1 MSTGSIILVGGPGSG
16 KTNYIARL
24 WLSFQARKGQLRA
37 SKLPANIEYVND
49 AVRYLLDR
57 KFAPRSERN
66 MDESGRRDFIV
77 KVRGKE
83 GEGQE
88 QEITVPDITGE
99 LWRRAI
105 DSYELPQEWMDALQA
120 SSSAILFVRAHSK
133 LNLQPMDWV
142 TARDHLIA
150 HSDDDD
156 DDDDDEGDDE
166 YGEDE
171 DEDGDPIPAL
181 ATAKLE
187 MSEVAWPP
195 IAQPVD
201 QQVGQPGDAIMAGAP
216 QNAQAGQE
224 EAEEVVIKNDGLPA
238 QVGFCELFRYLT
250 LTLADRA
257 DGGRPRLA
265 VMVTAWDMLDAEAKA
280 AGPMRYLEE
289 QFPMFAGRLKT
300 PGRLDVE
307 VFGMSI
313 VGGNL
318 RGPANKEFRDS
329 LKKRDLSEVGYTAV
343 VRNGVVEQD
352 PDVTLPLAWALGN

>member
-1 MSTGSIILVGGPGSG
+1 MSIGSIILVGGPASG

-24 WLSFQARKGQLRA
+24 WLSFKARKGQLRA

-49 AVRYLLDR
+49 AVQHLLDR
-57 KFAPRSERN
+57 KFAPRTEHN

-77 KVRGKE
+77 KVRGNE
-83 GEGQE
+83 GTGPE

-105 DSYELPQEWMDALQA
+105 DSYELPQEWMDALKA

-142 TARDHLIA
+142 TARDHLIG
-150 HSDDDD
+150 HSDADDDD
-156 DDDDDEGDDE
+156 GDEEDDK

-171 DEDGDPIPAL
+171 DEDGNPISA
-181 ATAKLE
+181 
-187 MSEVAWPP
+187 SSVA
-195 IAQPVD
+195 PVD
-201 QQVGQPGDAIMAGAP
+201 MTSAISQPANQQLVSPDDTGDAFDPKA
-216 QNAQAGQE
+216 NAQE
-224 EAEEVVIKNDGLPA
+224 NETTEVVIKKDGLPA

-250 LTLADRA
+250 LTLANKP

-265 VMVTAWDMLDAEAKA
+265 VMVTAWDMLDPEAKA
-280 AGPMRYLEE
+280 AGPMHYLEE
-289 QFPMFAGRLKT
+289 EFPMFAGRLKT

-318 RGPANKEFRDS
+318 RGTVNKPFRDS

-343 VRNGVVEQD
+343 ERDGVVVQD

>member
-1 MSTGSIILVGGPGSG
+1 MSKGSIILVGGPASG

-24 WLSFQARKGQLRA
+24 WLSFKARKGQLIA
-37 SKLPANIEYVND
+37 PNLPANIEYVND
-49 AVRYLLDR
+49 AVQHLLDR
-57 KFAPRSERN
+57 KFAPRTDRN
-66 MDESGRRDFIV
+66 MDERARRDFIV
-77 KVRGKE
+77 KVRGNE
-83 GEGQE
+83 GTGPER
-88 QEITVPDITGE
+88 EIAVPDITGE

-105 DSYELPQEWMDALQA
+105 DSYELPQEWMDTLKA
-120 SSSAILFVRAHSK
+120 SSSAILFVQAHSK

-142 TARDHLIA
+142 TARDHLIG
-150 HSDDDD
+150 HSDEDDDD
-156 DDDDDEGDDE
+156 NGDDE

-171 DEDGDPIPAL
+171 DEDGNPISALVVAPVDVIGAAMPA
-181 ATAKLE
+181 
-187 MSEVAWPP
+187 
-195 IAQPVD
+195 IRQPAD
-201 QQVGQPGDAIMAGAP
+201 QQVRYPDVTREAVGLKAH
-216 QNAQAGQE
+216 AQEGGT
-224 EAEEVVIKNDGLPA
+224 EEVVTKKDGLPA

-250 LTLADRA
+250 LTLADRP

-265 VMVTAWDMLDAEAKA
+265 VMVTAWDMLDPEAKA

-300 PGRLDVE
+300 PARLDVE

-318 RGPANKEFRDS
+318 RGPANKGFRDS

-343 VRNGVVEQD
+343 VRDGVVLQD

>member
-1 MSTGSIILVGGPGSG
+1 MSTGSIILVGGPASG

-24 WLSFQARKGQLRA
+24 WLSFKARKGQLRA
-37 SKLPANIEYVND
+37 PKLPTNIEYVND
-49 AVRYLLDR
+49 AVQHLLDR
-57 KFAPRSERN
+57 KFAPRTERN

-77 KVRGKE
+77 KVQGNE
-83 GEGQE
+83 GTGPER
-88 QEITVPDITGE
+88 EINVPDITGE

-105 DSYELPQEWMDALQA
+105 DSYELPQEWMDALKA

-142 TARDHLIA
+142 TARDHLNE
-150 HSDDDD
+150 HSDE
-156 DDDDDEGDDE
+156 DDDEEEDDE

-171 DEDGDPIPAL
+171 DEDGNPI
-181 ATAKLE
+181 
-187 MSEVAWPP
+187 SISVA
-195 IAQPVD
+195 APVD
-201 QQVGQPGDAIMAGAP
+201 MTDAVTQTADQQIESLDDTMDAFRP
-216 QNAQAGQE
+216 KPHTQE
-224 EAEEVVIKNDGLPA
+224 GETDEVVIKKAGLPA

-250 LTLADRA
+250 LTLAERP
-257 DGGRPRLA
+257 DGARPRLA
-265 VMVTAWDMLDAEAKA
+265 VIVTAWDMLDPEAKA
-280 AGPMRYLEE
+280 AGPMRYLDE

-318 RGPANKEFRDS
+318 RGDVSRPFRES
-329 LKKRDLSEVGYTAV
+329 LKKRDLSEVGYTAI
-343 VRNGVVEQD
+343 VRDRVVVED

>member
-1 MSTGSIILVGGPGSG
+1 
-16 KTNYIARL
+16 
-24 WLSFQARKGQLRA
+24 
-37 SKLPANIEYVND
+37 
-49 AVRYLLDR
+49 
-57 KFAPRSERN
+57 
-66 MDESGRRDFIV
+66 
-77 KVRGKE
+77 
-83 GEGQE
+83 
-88 QEITVPDITGE
+88 
-99 LWRRAI
+99 
-105 DSYELPQEWMDALQA
+105 MDALRA

-142 TARDHLIA
+142 TARDHLTG
-150 HSDDDD
+150 HSDE
-156 DDDDDEGDDE
+156 DDDDEGGDE

-171 DEDGDPIPAL
+171 DEDGNPISASAAAPVDMTGAVTQPA
-181 ATAKLE
+181 
-187 MSEVAWPP
+187 
-195 IAQPVD
+195 D
-201 QQVGQPGDAIMAGAP
+201 QQVGHPDDIRDVVDRK
-216 QNAQAGQE
+216 AQAQE
-224 EAEEVVIKNDGLPA
+224 DETEEVVIKKDGLPA

-250 LTLADRA
+250 LTLANRP

-265 VMVTAWDMLDAEAKA
+265 VMVTAWDMLDPEAKA

-318 RGPANKEFRDS
+318 RGPANKRFRDS

-343 VRNGVVEQD
+343 VRDGVVVQD